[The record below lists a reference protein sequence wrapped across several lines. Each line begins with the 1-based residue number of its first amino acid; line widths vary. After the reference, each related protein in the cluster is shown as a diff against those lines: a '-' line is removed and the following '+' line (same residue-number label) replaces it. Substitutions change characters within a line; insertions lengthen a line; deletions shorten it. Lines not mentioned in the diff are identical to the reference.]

1 MIQAVVWN
9 YPATA
14 DIERSNDKMTYQ
26 DALTN
31 LKNTYAV
38 KYGFPEEEIK
48 AMLDSG
54 IKEYDLTVS
63 ACYNGLRMM
72 LGEQLGEEEYFTTE
86 EIAEMMQISKEEV
99 LEEIENMKKHC
110 EATGEDFS
118 KYAIP
123 VQESK
128 VLYFP
133 HGLKN

>member
-1 MIQAVVWN
+1 
-9 YPATA
+9 
-14 DIERSNDKMTYQ
+14 MTYQ

-31 LKNTYAV
+31 LKNTYTV

-48 AMLDSG
+48 SMLDSG

-72 LGEQLGEEEYFTTE
+72 LGEQLGEQEYFTTE

-110 EATGEDFS
+110 EATGEDFN

-128 VLYFP
+128 VLFFP

>member
-1 MIQAVVWN
+1 
-9 YPATA
+9 
-14 DIERSNDKMTYQ
+14 MTYQ

-31 LKNTYAV
+31 LKNTYTV
-38 KYGFPEEEIK
+38 KYGFPEEAIK

-63 ACYNGLRMM
+63 TCYNGLRMM
-72 LGEQLGEEEYFTTE
+72 LGEQLGEEELFTAE

-110 EATGEDFS
+110 EAIGEDFS

-123 VQESK
+123 VQENK

>member
-1 MIQAVVWN
+1 
-9 YPATA
+9 
-14 DIERSNDKMTYQ
+14 MTYQ

-31 LKNTYAV
+31 LKNTYTV
-38 KYGFPEEEIK
+38 KYGFPEEAIK

-63 ACYNGLRMM
+63 TCYNGLRMM
-72 LGEQLGEEEYFTTE
+72 LGEQLGEEELFTAE

-110 EATGEDFS
+110 ETTGEDFS
-118 KYAIP
+118 KYAVP

-128 VLYFP
+128 VLFFP
-133 HGLKN
+133 HGL